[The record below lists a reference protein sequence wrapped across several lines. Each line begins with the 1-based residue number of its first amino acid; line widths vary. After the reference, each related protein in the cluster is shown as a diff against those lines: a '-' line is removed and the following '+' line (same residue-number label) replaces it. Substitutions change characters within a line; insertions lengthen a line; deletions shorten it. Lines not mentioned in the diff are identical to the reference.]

1 MCSPVTERNGPV
13 ALQGRSAGRRRPPWL
28 AAGFPPSANSGSS
41 RAAAALSAVVA
52 AAGERLFCRGAPSAS
67 GRKAEAAHWAAVG
80 SSFAGSAMPV
90 ASAQHKESAASTVSR
105 YLLPKP
111 PRHSP
116 PLLPSPGPHHGFSPD
131 PQACLQVSALSA
143 VSAGAIGIRRLTRV
157 ICRMPAASRMRT
169 PNPGPTVAV
178 QGFPGSTRSPAG
190 GTPRSDPTV
199 LSLRLTRFLPTQ
211 SRRRVC
217 WTARRHGCREGNNGK
232 GRSLFGSC
240 ARPTALFWRVLECRG
255 SPGAISDESSF
266 YVVPLATAIAWTSLR
281 DPRPAPSGLR

>member
-1 MCSPVTERNGPV
+1 MAQWPCKAGPRDGG
-13 ALQGRSAGRRRPPWL
+13 GRHGWL
-28 AAGFPPSANSGSS
+28 LDFPPL
-41 RAAAALSAVVA
+41 RT
-52 AAGERLFCRGAPSAS
+52 
-67 GRKAEAAHWAAVG
+67 AEAAHWAAVG

-190 GTPRSDPTV
+190 GHASIGPHGA
-199 LSLRLTRFLPTQ
+199 LSPLDALPPDT
-211 SRRRVC
+211 
-217 WTARRHGCREGNNGK
+217 K
-232 GRSLFGSC
+232 
-240 ARPTALFWRVLECRG
+240 P
-255 SPGAISDESSF
+255 
-266 YVVPLATAIAWTSLR
+266 
-281 DPRPAPSGLR
+281 

>member
-131 PQACLQVSALSA
+131 PQACLQEIRQLASPGGAST
-143 VSAGAIGIRRLTRV
+143 AGGE
-157 ICRMPAASRMRT
+157 ASPFGR
-169 PNPGPTVAV
+169 
-178 QGFPGSTRSPAG
+178 RSPASEPLLLEPPASMSAPAGAGYAAAPMVHRASPG
-190 GTPRSDPTV
+190 GYDLRGHRRPPPPPGACS
-199 LSLRLTRFLPTQ
+199 SLRFVALAQPGGAAVG
-211 SRRRVC
+211 RREIIVRSFKKTGISNALDGTEDDVV
-217 WTARRHGCREGNNGK
+217 HENDEGDHAEAGDK
-232 GRSLFGSC
+232 SDD
-240 ARPTALFWRVLECRG
+240 AAM
-255 SPGAISDESSF
+255 SDEDG
-266 YVVPLATAIAWTSLR
+266 SL
-281 DPRPAPSGLR
+281 DSGSE